1 MVFELIR
8 QYLTKNEAL
17 GIGDKKKMVFK
28 VVRGHLTPTYG
39 NWVSFKFKV
48 KKASEERG

>member
-39 NWVSFKFKV
+39 NWVSLKFKV